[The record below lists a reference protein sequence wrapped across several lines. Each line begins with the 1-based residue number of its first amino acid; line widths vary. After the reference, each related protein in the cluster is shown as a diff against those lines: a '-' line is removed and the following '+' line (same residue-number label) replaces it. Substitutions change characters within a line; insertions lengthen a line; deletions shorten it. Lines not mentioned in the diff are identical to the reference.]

1 MNPSGELEIPARLI
15 DGTYEIDENGFLLRP
30 IEPCNKEYTQ
40 YGVANGC
47 RVINRRAHYY
57 AFITSSEQ
65 KMKMISVLNNQEK
78 YQRDSDQLILYGF
91 DVLALGLG
99 GLATFAT
106 GGLPAPG
113 IAVGIAVETAKFM
126 YASTSEADRTDALK
140 TQLAGFVPSPET
152 PILVSYNA
160 GGWVSINYQGI
171 SIIEHFTYG
180 TNTDEFFGR

>member
-30 IEPCNKEYTQ
+30 IEPCNEEYTK

-47 RVINRRAHYY
+47 RVINRRAYYY
-57 AFITSSEQ
+57 AYITSSEQ

-78 YQRDSDQLILYGF
+78 YQRDTDQLISYGF

-99 GLATFAT
+99 VLASIAT
-106 GGLPAPG
+106 GGVGG
-113 IAVGIAVETAKFM
+113 IAVGIAVETVKFM
-126 YASTSEADRTDALK
+126 YASTSEADRTDALN

-160 GGWVSINYQGI
+160 GGWVAINYQGT
-171 SIIEHFTYG
+171 SLIEHFTYG
-180 TNTDEFFGR
+180 TNRDEFLGR